1 MDDAAVYRLDGER
14 ALVATVDFFTPIV
27 DDPYDFGRIAAANA
41 LSDVYAMGGR
51 PLFALNLVGF
61 PRKLLSE
68 GLLEEIV
75 RGGGELAREAGVVV
89 IGGHSVDDAEP
100 KYGLAVI
107 GTVDPDRIVR
117 NSTARV
123 GDVLVLTKPIGT
135 GVIATA
141 IKKQAA
147 PDDAV
152 DAAVASMTTLNA
164 GASRAMLAA
173 GAHAATDV
181 TGFGLIGHLA
191 SLARASDV
199 AARISAGAVPLL
211 SHARELAEAGH
222 VPGGTRRNLEDVA
235 AAVAWSETVDATA
248 RTLLCD
254 AQTSG
259 GLLIAVAEEWAEEL
273 LEALRAAHTP
283 VAVRIGEIA
292 EGPPGSIIVDD

>member
-1 MDDAAVYRLDGER
+1 MDDAAVYRLDGDR

-75 RGGGELAREAGVVV
+75 RGGGELARKAGVVV

-107 GTVDPDRIVR
+107 GIVDPDRIVR

-123 GDVLVLTKPIGT
+123 GDVLILTKPIGT

-147 PDDAV
+147 PEPAV
-152 DAAVASMTTLNA
+152 DAAVDSMTTLNA
-164 GASRAMLAA
+164 GASDAMLAV
-173 GAHAATDV
+173 GAHAATDI

-191 SLARASDV
+191 SLARASGV
-199 AARISAGAVPLL
+199 AARVSAGAVPLL
-211 SHARELAEAGH
+211 PHARELTEAGH
-222 VPGGTRRNLEDVA
+222 VPGGTHRNIEDVA
-235 AAVAWSETVDATA
+235 AAVAWSDTIDDTA

-259 GLLIAVAEEWAEEL
+259 GLIIAVAEARADEL

-292 EGPPGSIIVDD
+292 DGPPGSIIVDD